1 MQEYISCDLTTDKY
15 YHIEYSEGQFKRREI
30 TEEEY
35 NRLAAKAREK
45 KNRDQLA

>member
-35 NRLAAKAREK
+35 NRLAAKARGK
-45 KNRDQLA
+45 KNRDQRT